1 MHQLLK
7 PLLPAMSN
15 VFPEGQILLTEQ
27 VEAFNFNQD
36 SKIKVYSTG
45 LVAHKQIKSKSAGKT
60 DNNKK
65 STICWST
72 SYKSISKL
80 YFTQANYSL

>member
-1 MHQLLK
+1 MYFQKVKFFLQ
-7 PLLPAMSN
+7 N
-15 VFPEGQILLTEQ
+15 E

-65 STICWST
+65 VQSDGAQVT
-72 SYKSISKL
+72 SRYL
-80 YFTQANYSL
+80 NFTSHIPIIVCKYILKR